1 MKWRLIW
8 CMVACLSVA
17 SLWAEGTQ
25 QWTATQGAEPSQS
38 WTFTRQPRT
47 TDKPLPSGGQGS
59 SFTLFDRNTTPLSL
73 GVIAPMQL
81 PWGAWDVRGVRVSL
95 LYGRCSD
102 LTGLDLGV
110 WNTVDEDAI
119 GLQAGVVNAASRM
132 VGLQV
137 GVVNAAVYF
146 KGLQLGLIN
155 YAEGARGIQIGLI
168 NVIENTTMGFC
179 PILYGSF

>member
-1 MKWRLIW
+1 
-8 CMVACLSVA
+8 
-17 SLWAEGTQ
+17 
-25 QWTATQGAEPSQS
+25 
-38 WTFTRQPRT
+38 
-47 TDKPLPSGGQGS
+47 
-59 SFTLFDRNTTPLSL
+59 
-73 GVIAPMQL
+73 
-81 PWGAWDVRGVRVSL
+81 
-95 LYGRCSD
+95 
-102 LTGLDLGV
+102 
-110 WNTVDEDAI
+110 
-119 GLQAGVVNAASRM
+119 M